1 MAELQMLPWASD
13 PRVDVLGANAGDSGA
28 LLVFEGAE
36 EGVDQNDDA
45 DEAMVP
51 LPEAGGTTR
60 SKPPPMTKWLTRCHS
75 PEDPL
80 EAKRLTDAG
89 ARLGRMR
96 RDGVEV
102 GPMRSYPG
110 GYAVSRA
117 IGDFD
122 APHVVCTPE
131 VKRVSFFEFPY
142 GKLD

>member
-1 MAELQMLPWASD
+1 MTPQARAATVA
-13 PRVDVLGANAGDSGA
+13 RVGANDPQVTEVDWGLCADQVTDAEVQALAAKLAGNTHVLEIQLDH
-28 LLVFEGAE
+28 
-36 EGVDQNDDA
+36 
-45 DEAMVP
+45 
-51 LPEAGGTTR
+51 AG
-60 SKPPPMTKWLTRCHS
+60 
-75 PEDPL
+75 E
-80 EAKRLTDAG
+80 LTDAG

-131 VKRVSFFEFPY
+131 VKRVSYF
-142 GKLD
+142 